1 METKDQATVYSNG
14 DTEPTYLDVQ
24 AAVGISKHMGG
35 YGATD
40 ALHQLCHVAEAQEVL
55 DVGCGIGVGPAYIAR
70 RYGCRVMAVD
80 ISDKMLSWAEQRAR
94 REEVSDLVAFRQA
107 DVCALPFEDD
117 RFDAVLVESVFA
129 FVEDKET
136 AIRELIRVTRPGGYV
151 GLNET
156 YWTEK
161 PSARLLSYSASVGPQ
176 VLTEAEWRTV
186 WEATSLQERTI
197 QVRTLGARQEVRD
210 RVQWI
215 GWRSIFP
222 AWGRVIKLLLTRPG
236 ARASIRGQLDVPPE
250 LFRLL
255 GYALFAGRKP
265 QKSSAAPGD

>member
-1 METKDQATVYSNG
+1 MDNKDQTSVYSNG
-14 DTEPTYLDVQ
+14 GAEPTYLDVQ
-24 AAVGISKHMGG
+24 AAVGITKHMGG
-35 YGATD
+35 YDATD
-40 ALHQLCHVAEAQEVL
+40 ALHQLCHVEEAQEVL

-80 ISDKMLSWAEQRAR
+80 LSEKMLSWAEQRAQ
-94 REEVSDLVAFRQA
+94 REGVSDLVAFRQA
-107 DVCALPFEDD
+107 GVCALPFQDN
-117 RFDAVLVESVFA
+117 RFDAVLVESVLA

-136 AIRELIRVTRPGGYV
+136 AIGELIRVTRPGGYV

-161 PSARLLSYSASVGPQ
+161 PSAELLSYSAAIGPQ
-176 VLTEAEWRTV
+176 ILTEAEWRAV

-197 QVRTLGARQEVRD
+197 QIRSLEARQEVRD
-210 RVQWI
+210 RIKWV

-236 ARASIRGQLDVPPE
+236 ARASIRGQLDAPPE

-255 GYALFAGRKP
+255 GYALFSGRKP
-265 QKSSAAPGD
+265 PAHATGAP

>member
-1 METKDQATVYSNG
+1 METETQTPVYSNG
-14 DTEPTYLDVQ
+14 DAEPTYLDVQ

-35 YGATD
+35 YDATD
-40 ALHQLCHVAEAQEVL
+40 TLHRLCHVEDAREVL

-80 ISDKMLSWAEQRAR
+80 LSQKMLSWAEQRVR
-94 REEVSDLVAFRQA
+94 REGVSDLVAFRQA
-107 DVCALPFEDD
+107 DVRELPLEDD
-117 RFDAVLVESVFA
+117 RFDAVLVESVLA

-156 YWTEK
+156 YWIEK
-161 PSARLLSYSASVGPQ
+161 PSAELLSYSASIGPQ
-176 VLTEAEWRTV
+176 ILTEAEWRAV

-197 QVRTLGARQEVRD
+197 QIRSLGARQEVRD
-210 RVQWI
+210 RIKWV

-222 AWGRVIKLLLTRPG
+222 AWGRVIRLLLSRPG
-236 ARASIRGQLDVPPE
+236 ARASIKGQLDMPVE

-265 QKSSAAPGD
+265 GESTGRPGD

>member
-1 METKDQATVYSNG
+1 MDAKDSTPIYSNG
-14 DTEPTYLDVQ
+14 DAEPTYLDVQ

-35 YGATD
+35 YEATD
-40 ALHQLCHVAEAQEVL
+40 ALHQFCHIAEAREVL

-80 ISDKMLSWAEQRAR
+80 LSEKMLSWTKERAH
-94 REEVSDLVAFRQA
+94 REGVSDLVTLRQA
-107 DVCALPFEDD
+107 DVRALPFEDD
-117 RFDAVLVESVFA
+117 RFDAVLVESVLA

-136 AIRELIRVTRPGGYV
+136 TLRELIRVTRPGGYV

-161 PSARLLSYSASVGPQ
+161 PSLELLSYSASIGPQ
-176 VLTEAEWRTV
+176 ILTEAEWRAA
-186 WEATSLQERTI
+186 WGATPLQERTI
-197 QVRTLGARQEVRD
+197 QVRSLEARQEVRD
-210 RVQWI
+210 RIKWV

-236 ARASIRGQLDVPPE
+236 ARASIKGQLDAPAE

-255 GYALFAGRKP
+255 GYALFVGRKP
-265 QKSSAAPGD
+265 QKSDTEWQ